1 MQDGRDKVYIN
12 KAFRGI
18 SRGGVGGGGREGER
32 EKGEVGVVVII
43 QLLINA
49 WQ

>member
-1 MQDGRDKVYIN
+1 MQGRRKREKDEVYIN
-12 KAFRGI
+12 KVFRGI

-43 QLLINA
+43 HNC
-49 WQ
+49 